1 MSAGT
6 LFQIVMVFA
15 VWGLYMFLFAGYR
28 SQKMKVPW
36 FVWSGFACLI
46 AATVLFVLDIT

>member
-28 SQKMKVPW
+28 EQKMKVPW
-36 FVWSGFACLI
+36 FVWAGLACLF
-46 AATVLFVLDIT
+46 AATVITYIEIA